1 MIRSRPRVYIVCV
14 RSDNMKTAFERPAP
28 VPLTIKAKHLLDH
41 NKRDRKSR
49 EQLGNGAQ
57 DIIEN
62 AINAIL
68 QNGGL
73 LEKEYWFVDADSS
86 SAFTSWTQDICPCIT
101 KGRGVKQLNTKSMA

>member
-1 MIRSRPRVYIVCV
+1 MIRSRPRVYIVCI
-14 RSDNMKTAFERPAP
+14 RPDNMKTAFQWPAP

-41 NKRDRKSR
+41 NKRGRKSR

-57 DIIEN
+57 HILDK

-73 LEKEYWFVDADSS
+73 PEKEY
-86 SAFTSWTQDICPCIT
+86 
-101 KGRGVKQLNTKSMA
+101 